1 MEHNEHGDRK
11 CHNCGWGMNVG
22 GPIWSA
28 PVHDKGWVES
38 VLKDVKESSDE
49 RYPGKEKVRALL
61 TNCSEELPDTP
72 LHYCLHSMAGTLKIT
87 PPTLALFRSAIINA
101 GYKVSGVH
109 CNQLA
114 VKTNA
119 PSNVL
124 WDIMKCWEQEHPAQE
139 DFKNGKSPGASIL
152 KKEPVVKAKWTRVNG
167 AFSKAQMAGE
177 TRFPTNPE
185 ENWGPKNRATGGRS
199 NKREISSCTAPNT
212 KNSRKQAKKKF

>member
-1 MEHNEHGDRK
+1 M
-11 CHNCGWGMNVG
+11 
-22 GPIWSA
+22 
-28 PVHDKGWVES
+28 
-38 VLKDVKESSDE
+38 
-49 RYPGKEKVRALL
+49 
-61 TNCSEELPDTP
+61 
-72 LHYCLHSMAGTLKIT
+72 
-87 PPTLALFRSAIINA
+87 
-101 GYKVSGVH
+101 
-109 CNQLA
+109 
-114 VKTNA
+114 
-119 PSNVL
+119 NVL

-152 KKEPVVKAKWTRVNG
+152 KKVPVVKAKWTRVNG